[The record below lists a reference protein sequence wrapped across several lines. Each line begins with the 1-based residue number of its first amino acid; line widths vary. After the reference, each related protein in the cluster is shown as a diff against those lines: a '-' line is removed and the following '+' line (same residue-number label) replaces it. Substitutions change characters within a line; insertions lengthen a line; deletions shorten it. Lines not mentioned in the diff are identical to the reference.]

1 MNTMPRWLGTSANET
16 AVTPE
21 PSVLIGLGRRVLEL
35 EARQIARAASRL
47 DGAFA
52 VGVSLLAAAKGRVIV
67 SGVGKSGLIARKIAA
82 TLTST
87 GTPATYLHPVDS
99 LHGDLGIVGRSDVA
113 ILLSK
118 SGETE
123 ELFGLLAALQ
133 RLNVP
138 IIALT
143 GGAESTLAKVAQ
155 VVLDAGVEEEA
166 CPHDLAPTTSTGVA
180 LALGDALAVAL
191 LEVKGFKREHFA
203 ELHPGGSLGRKLL
216 LRAQDVMLPPQGVLA
231 PTVTMREGVVALA
244 RYRGLAIVVE
254 QGRVAGVV
262 TAGDLSRLAQSDSGF
277 LDGPVSAVMTAVPK
291 VAMHDELAAAVLG
304 RMERHGIMAMPVV
317 DQANGLVGV
326 VHLHDLMR
334 AGAV

>member
-1 MNTMPRWLGTSANET
+1 MSRDAEGLT
-16 AVTPE
+16 A
-21 PSVLIGLGRRVLEL
+21 LGRRVLAL
-35 EARQIARAASRL
+35 EAAEVARAGTRL

-52 VGVSLLAAAKGRVIV
+52 RAVELLAGARGRVIV

-99 LHGDLGIVGRSDVA
+99 LHGDLGIVGRDDVA
-113 ILLSK
+113 VLLSK

-133 RLNVP
+133 RLSVP

-143 GGAESTLAKVAQ
+143 GGRDSTLARVARE
-155 VVLDAGVEEEA
+155 VLDAGVAEEA
-166 CPHDLAPTTSTGVA
+166 CPLDLAPTTSTAVA

-191 LEVKGFKREHFA
+191 LEVKGFGREDFA
-203 ELHPGGSLGRKLL
+203 ELHPGGALGRKLL
-216 LRAQDVMLPPQGVLA
+216 LRAADVMLPVQGVLTTGA
-231 PTVTMREGVVALA
+231 RMREAVVALA
-244 RYRGLAIVVE
+244 RHRGLAIVAE
-254 QGRVAGVV
+254 GGRVAGVI
-262 TAGDLSRLAQSDSGF
+262 TAGDLSRLAQSDPAF
-277 LDGPVSAVMTAVPK
+277 LEAPVTGVMTRSPK
-291 VAMHDELAAAVLG
+291 VADTGELAAAVLG
-304 RMERHGIMAMPVV
+304 RMERHGIMAMPVL
-317 DQANGLVGV
+317 DAAGALAGV

>member
-1 MNTMPRWLGTSANET
+1 MTRDPAALT
-16 AVTPE
+16 A
-21 PSVLIGLGRRVLEL
+21 LGRRVLEL
-35 EARQIARAASRL
+35 EAREIERAAHRLDASFARA
-47 DGAFA
+47 
-52 VGVSLLAAAKGRVIV
+52 VELLAAAKGRVIV

-99 LHGDLGIVGRSDVA
+99 LHGDLGIVGRDDVA

-143 GGAESTLAKVAQ
+143 GGADSTLAKVARE
-155 VVLDAGVEEEA
+155 VLDAGVAEEA
-166 CPHDLAPTTSTGVA
+166 CPHDLAPTTSTAVA

-191 LEVKGFKREHFA
+191 LEVKGFKREDFA

-216 LRAQDVMLPPQGVLA
+216 LRARDVMLPPQGVLA
-231 PTVTMREGVVALA
+231 PGATMREGVVALA
-244 RYRGLAIVVE
+244 RYRGLAIVAEGGTV
-254 QGRVAGVV
+254 VGVV
-262 TAGDLSRLAQSDSGF
+262 TAGDLSRLAHSDPAF
-277 LDGPVSAVMTAVPK
+277 LDGPVSAVMTRGPRTASTQ
-291 VAMHDELAAAVLG
+291 ELAAAVLG
-304 RMERHGIMAMPVV
+304 RMERHGIMAMPVL
-317 DQANGLVGV
+317 DDGGHLAGV
-326 VHLHDLMR
+326 IHLHDLMR
-334 AGAV
+334 AGAG

>member
-1 MNTMPRWLGTSANET
+1 MTRDPAALT
-16 AVTPE
+16 A
-21 PSVLIGLGRRVLEL
+21 LGRRVLEL
-35 EARQIARAASRL
+35 EAREIERASGRLGETFARAVA
-47 DGAFA
+47 
-52 VGVSLLAAAKGRVIV
+52 LLAAARGRVIV

-87 GTPATYLHPVDS
+87 GTPASYLHPVDS
-99 LHGDLGIVGRSDVA
+99 LHGDLGIVGRDDVA

-143 GGAESTLAKVAQ
+143 GGADSTLAKVARE
-155 VVLDAGVEEEA
+155 VLDAGVAEEA
-166 CPHDLAPTTSTGVA
+166 CPHDLAPTTSTAVA

-191 LEVKGFKREHFA
+191 LEVKGFKREDFA

-216 LRAQDVMLPPQGVLA
+216 LRARDVMLPPQGLLA
-231 PTVTMREGVVALA
+231 PDAGMRDGVVALA
-244 RYRGLAIVVE
+244 RHRGLAIVADGDAVL
-254 QGRVAGVV
+254 GVV
-262 TAGDLSRLAQSDSGF
+262 TAGDLSRLAQTDPTF
-277 LDGPVSAVMTAVPK
+277 LDGSVSAVMTRTPKTAV
-291 VAMHDELAAAVLG
+291 ADELAAAVLG
-304 RMERHGIMAMPVV
+304 RMERHGIMAMPVI
-317 DQANGLVGV
+317 DGSDRLVGV
-326 VHLHDLMR
+326 IHLHDLMR

>member
-1 MNTMPRWLGTSANET
+1 VTRDPAALT
-16 AVTPE
+16 A
-21 PSVLIGLGRRVLEL
+21 LGRRVVEL
-35 EARQIARAASRL
+35 EAREVLGAAGRL

-52 VGVSLLAAAKGRVIV
+52 RAVELLAGARGRVIV

-87 GTPATYLHPVDS
+87 GTPAAFLHPVDS
-99 LHGDLGIVGRSDVA
+99 LHGDLGMVRRDDVA

-133 RLNVP
+133 RLEVP

-143 GGAESTLAKVAQ
+143 GGRGSTLARLANVT
-155 VVLDAGVEEEA
+155 LDAGVAEEA
-166 CPHDLAPTTSTGVA
+166 CPHDLAPTTSTAVA

-191 LEVKGFKREHFA
+191 LEVKGFGREDFA
-203 ELHPGGSLGRKLL
+203 ELHPGGALGRKLL

-231 PTVTMREGVVALA
+231 TTASMREGVVALA
-244 RYRGLAIVVE
+244 RHRGLAIVVE

-262 TAGDLSRLAQSDSGF
+262 TAGDLSRLAHSDPGF
-277 LDGPVSAVMTAVPK
+277 LDAAVSTVMTRTPK
-291 VAMHDELAAAVLG
+291 AAAADELAAAVLG
-304 RMERHGIMAMPVV
+304 RMERHGIMAMPVL
-317 DQANGLVGV
+317 DAAGALVGV

>member
-1 MNTMPRWLGTSANET
+1 VTRDT
-16 AVTPE
+16 AALTA
-21 PSVLIGLGRRVLEL
+21 LGRRVLEL
-35 EARQIARAASRL
+35 EAREIAGAAARL

-52 VGVSLLAAAKGRVIV
+52 RAVTLLAEARGRVIV

-87 GTPATYLHPVDS
+87 GTPASYLHPVDS
-99 LHGDLGIVGRSDVA
+99 LHGDLGIVGREDVA

-123 ELFGLLAALQ
+123 ELFGLMAALQ

-143 GGAESTLAKVAQ
+143 GGADSTLAKVARE
-155 VVLDAGVEEEA
+155 VLDAGVTEEA

-191 LEVKGFKREHFA
+191 LEVKGFRREAFA

-216 LRAQDVMLPPQGVLA
+216 LRARDVMLPPQGVLA
-231 PTVTMREGVVALA
+231 PEAPMREGVVALA
-244 RYRGLAIVVE
+244 RHRGLAIVADGDIVL
-254 QGRVAGVV
+254 GVV
-262 TAGDLSRLAQSDSGF
+262 TAGDLSRLAQADAAF
-277 LDGPVSAVMTAVPK
+277 LDGPASAVMTRAPK
-291 VAMHDELAAAVLG
+291 TAHADELAAAVLG
-304 RMERHGIMAMPVV
+304 RMERHGIMAMPVL
-317 DQANGLVGV
+317 DQQERLVGV

-334 AGAV
+334 AGAG

>member
-1 MNTMPRWLGTSANET
+1 MKRDPAELT
-16 AVTPE
+16 A
-21 PSVLIGLGRRVLEL
+21 LGRRVLEL
-35 EARQIARAASRL
+35 EAREIAAAGTRL

-52 VGVSLLAAAKGRVIV
+52 RAVALLAAAKGRVIV

-87 GTPATYLHPVDS
+87 GTPASYLHPVDS
-99 LHGDLGIVGRSDVA
+99 LHGDLGIVGREDVA

-143 GGAESTLAKVAQ
+143 GGRGSTLAKVARE
-155 VVLDAGVEEEA
+155 VLDAGVAEEA

-191 LEVKGFKREHFA
+191 LEVKGFQREAFA

-216 LRAQDVMLPPQGVLA
+216 LRVRDVMLPPQGVLG
-231 PTVTMREGVVALA
+231 PKDTMRDGVVALA
-244 RYRGLAIVVE
+244 RHRGLAIVAD
-254 QGRVAGVV
+254 QGQVLGVV
-262 TAGDLSRLAQSDSGF
+262 TAGDLSRLAQTNPAF
-277 LDGPVSAVMTAVPK
+277 LDGAAAAVMTKAPK
-291 VAMHDELAAAVLG
+291 TAQADELAAAVLG
-304 RMERHGIMAMPVV
+304 RMERHGIMAMPVL
-317 DQANGLVGV
+317 DDGGRLTGV